1 MTTRVGINGF
11 GRIGRTFTRLAL
23 ERTDLEV
30 VAVNDI
36 TDAATLAHL
45 LAFDSTYGRLGRAV
59 EHTPDSIIIGGVP
72 VAVLSERDP
81 AAIDWGKLGADVV
94 IESTGKFRTRD
105 GAALHL
111 KGGARKVLISAP
123 GKDADLTVVL
133 GVNDGDYDPARHDVI
148 SNASCTTNCVAPMVK
163 VLHDAFGVVRGLM
176 TTVHAYTGDQMLIDG
191 PHKDLRRARSAAVSI
206 VPTTTGAARAT
217 GLVIPAVAGKLDGV
231 ALRVP
236 VEDGSLTD
244 LAAVLSRDVTA
255 DAGQPGVRRR
265 RRRPDGRHPAVQHRP
280 PRLPRRHRRPRLLRV
295 RLAADPGVRDAGQGV
310 RLVRQRMGIRQ
321 PAGRPGRP
329 GRRAPVTRCDA
340 PAAPAPPET
349 EPAQKCSRSISQRIW
364 MRRPV
369 TWLGMMRT

>member
-45 LAFDSTYGRLGRAV
+45 LAFDSTYGRLGRTV
-59 EHTPDSIIIGGVP
+59 EHTPDSIIVGGTP

-81 AAIDWGKLGADVV
+81 AAIDWARLGADVV

-148 SNASCTTNCVAPMVK
+148 SNASCTTNCAAPMVK
-163 VLHDAFGVVRGLM
+163 VLNDTFGVVRGFM

-191 PHKDLRRARSAAVSI
+191 PHKDLRRARSAALSI

-244 LAAVLSRDVTA
+244 LAIVLGRDATAGQVNDAFAAAAAGPMAGILRYSTDPIVSRDVIG
-255 DAGQPGVRRR
+255 D
-265 RRRPDGRHPAVQHRP
+265 PASCVFDSPLTQASGT
-280 PRLPRRHRRPRLLRV
+280 LV
-295 RLAADPGVRDAGQGV
+295 KVFGWYDNEWGYACRLADLAALVGG
-310 RLVRQRMGIRQ
+310 RL
-321 PAGRPGRP
+321 
-329 GRRAPVTRCDA
+329 
-340 PAAPAPPET
+340 
-349 EPAQKCSRSISQRIW
+349 
-364 MRRPV
+364 
-369 TWLGMMRT
+369 